1 MSSCYVNNCFMQTTF
16 IRSIKLNDKEDWQK
30 LYKGYA
36 EFYQVEMTQTILNT
50 VWGWLN
56 DEQHELNGLVC
67 EFEERIVAFAH
78 YRRMPSPLRGKDIGF
93 LDDLFVSP
101 EFRGLKI
108 GEQLI
113 LKLKTIS
120 SAKGCIRFP
129 FSPPFSSDLSFALDS
144 VSDGRYQHEPEIIHF
159 KISHLC

>member
-1 MSSCYVNNCFMQTTF
+1 MLKNILIVKKTF
-16 IRSIKLNDKEDWQK
+16 IRSIQLNDKEDWQK
-30 LYKGYA
+30 LYQGYA
-36 EFYQVEMTQTILNT
+36 EFYKVEITQTILNT

-120 SAKGCIRFP
+120 SAKGWGLVRWITR
-129 FSPPFSSDLSFALDS
+129 SDNLRAKSLYDR
-144 VSDGRYQHEPEIIHF
+144 VSKNTNWEVYE
-159 KISHLC
+159 L